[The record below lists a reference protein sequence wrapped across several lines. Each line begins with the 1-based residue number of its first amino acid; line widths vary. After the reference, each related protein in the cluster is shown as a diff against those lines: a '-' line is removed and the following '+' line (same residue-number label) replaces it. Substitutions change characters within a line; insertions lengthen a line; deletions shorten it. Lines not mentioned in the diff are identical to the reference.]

1 MKPSLLR
8 RLRCDRGSNL
18 LEAAIT
24 IPLLLLLSV
33 AIFEFGRAF
42 QTWEVVTNAAREGA
56 RVAVLPSSTQAG
68 TEARTRAYLDAG
80 ALDGSSASVAVTT
93 TTIALGTGNVSGSQV
108 TVNYPFQFMVL
119 QPVASLIVRGTTMGA
134 PITMSASAEMRNESP
149 F

>member
-1 MKPSLLR
+1 MKHSFLR
-8 RLRCDRGSNL
+8 RLHCDRGSNL

-42 QTWEVVTNAAREGA
+42 QTWEVMTNAAREGA
-56 RVAVLPSSTQAG
+56 RVAVLPNSTPDN

-80 ALDGSSASVAVTT
+80 ALNGGSASVTVTA
-93 TTIALGTGNVSGSQV
+93 TTIALATGSVSGSKV

-119 QPVASLIVRGTTMGA
+119 QPVASLIVHGTTLGA
-134 PITMSASAEMRNESP
+134 PITMSASTEMRNESP